1 MKMKCPN
8 SFHGLD
14 CEWRGDLHTLSEH
27 LLKCPKEI
35 ITCPHSVM
43 GCEEKIR
50 REELNE
56 HKEKC
61 FVKLLMKMTTT
72 LKEVQKRVE
81 ILEKNV
87 QSK

>member
-1 MKMKCPN
+1 MKIKCPN

-14 CEWRGDLHTLSEH
+14 CEWKGEIRNLSEH

-35 ITCPHSVM
+35 IPCPNSVI

-61 FVKLLMKMTTT
+61 LVKVLMKMATT
-72 LKEVQKRVE
+72 LK
-81 ILEKNV
+81 
-87 QSK
+87 S